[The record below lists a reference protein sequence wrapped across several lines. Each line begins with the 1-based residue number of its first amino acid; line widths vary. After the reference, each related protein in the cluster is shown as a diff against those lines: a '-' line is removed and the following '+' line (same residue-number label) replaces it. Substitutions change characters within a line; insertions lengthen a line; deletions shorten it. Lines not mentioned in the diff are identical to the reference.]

1 MPPLKLP
8 SFLSCPSVPNYS
20 ILEFIDTIMKQ
31 LATTSLMGLLA
42 LLQPT
47 IAAPRHLMKP
57 FHANSCVSNGFLYH
71 SGTSYLMSG
80 NSYTIHCGRDS
91 TSPPFSSVEMASG
104 GFSACSESC
113 GFAFECGGFSWI
125 GSVESGICHLKN
137 GFGGLAGAAGDAV
150 TGFLDPDGN
159 GIEPEPWS
167 EGGPGP
173 WSEPEPATQTA
184 SVPDPV
190 ASSYVP
196 AASSPASSP
205 ASVASSYGS
214 VASSHTPD
222 TMGTSSLAP
231 IVSTLSPSLP
241 AYTSPLASATPTTP
255 ILGQCQQTVKN
266 SGNIYRGGN
275 GSPYELE
282 CGEDHYGGD
291 LAAAGSATFLG
302 CIDIC
307 NANPECIGYSYL
319 GGVCYL
325 KKYLN
330 TANTNPA
337 VNFALNLDRN
347 STAKPPSSST
357 SVAVTSPTAT
367 PAAAPGSCGY
377 IAKDGAKTYRDS
389 DHAEYTIQC
398 GTDHNGGDI
407 GAVGAKDFVGC
418 MDACDK
424 KDKCIAFSWV
434 GGNGPGT
441 CYLKG
446 TVTDTES
453 DVYVDYA
460 YKKTPT
466 DLPPPSST
474 SAASYGGESTSAIVV
489 SSPAPAEPATSA
501 APTSYASVPTAP
513 SYATSDSD
521 TSVVEIVTVTSYT
534 GSATPSS
541 SSKQQIVYPQPNTRF
556 PWPLWPNPTKLPP
569 TKSKQRH
576 PNTLPTPNPPDVPP
590 PNLPGWPLEI
600 PPRGPPRVPFGRPPW
615 NPIGVPPPIPDFN
628 HPPNR
633 PFGVPPPNPPNGPPF
648 DPYDPNGP
656 PPFNPFGKPP
666 FFPPNVRRSVPEE
679 PTKTFTKKPLAPTA
693 VGDSEYCDELREQT
707 PMKLRCEVLEG
718 DHKFDNMWIKD
729 PIRSQY

>member
-1 MPPLKLP
+1 
-8 SFLSCPSVPNYS
+8 
-20 ILEFIDTIMKQ
+20 MKQ
-31 LATTSLMGLLA
+31 LVATSLMGLLA
-42 LLQPT
+42 LLQPA
-47 IAAPRHLMKP
+47 IAAPRHLLEQHHTK
-57 FHANSCVSNGFLYH
+57 SCISDGYLFH

-80 NSYTIHCGRDS
+80 KSYTVHCGKQT
-91 TSPPFSSVEMASG
+91 TSPPFELLEIPSG

-113 GFAFECGGFSWI
+113 GFAFDCGGFNFF
-125 GSVESGICHLKN
+125 GGAESGVCHLKN
-137 GFGGLAGAAGDAV
+137 ELGDLTGAVGNAV

-167 EGGPGP
+167 GPEPWTGPDP
-173 WSEPEPATQTA
+173 WSALESATHTVSVSYPTPGGYGSTGLPIPAPNA
-184 SVPDPV
+184 SSYATVALSYVPV
-190 ASSYVP
+190 ASSYIPENTSYPSSAPVV
-196 AASSPASSP
+196 SSPS
-205 ASVASSYGS
+205 
-214 VASSHTPD
+214 
-222 TMGTSSLAP
+222 
-231 IVSTLSPSLP
+231 ISLP
-241 AYTSPLASATPTTP
+241 AYSTSLAPPTSAAAPITPA
-255 ILGQCQQTVKN
+255 IDQCQQTVKN
-266 SGNIYRGGN
+266 SGDIYRGGN

-282 CGEDHYGGD
+282 CGKDHYGGD

-330 TANTNPA
+330 APNTNPA
-337 VNFALNLDRN
+337 VDFALNLDRN
-347 STAKPPSSST
+347 STAKPPPSST
-357 SVAVTSPTAT
+357 SAAVTSPAAT

-377 IAKDGAKTYRDS
+377 IAKDGAKTYTDS
-389 DHAEYTIQC
+389 DNVQYTIQC

-418 MDACDK
+418 MAACDK
-424 KDKCIAFSWV
+424 TDKCISFSWV

-446 TVTDTES
+446 TVTDTEH

-466 DLPPPSST
+466 DLPSPSTT
-474 SAASYGGESTSAIVV
+474 SAFPYGGESTSAAV
-489 SSPAPAEPATSA
+489 SSNPAPAEPATSA
-501 APTSYASVPTAP
+501 APTSYAPVPSAS

-521 TSVVEIVTVTSYT
+521 PGGVETATVTSYT

-541 SSKQQIVYPQPNTRF
+541 SGKPRIVHPQPNTRF

-576 PNTLPTPNPPDVPP
+576 PNALPTPVLPDVPP
-590 PNLPGWPLEI
+590 PDPPGWPLEI
-600 PPRGPPRVPFGRPPW
+600 PPRGPPRVPIGRPPW
-615 NPIGVPPPIPDFN
+615 IPIGVPPPIPDFDQ
-628 HPPNR
+628 PPNR
-633 PFGVPPPNPPNGPPF
+633 PFGVPPPNPPNGRPYE
-648 DPYDPNGP
+648 PYDPNGP
-656 PPFNPFGKPP
+656 SPFNPFGNSPSN
-666 FFPPNVRRSVPEE
+666 PPNVRRSVPEE